1 MSTRALAVL
10 ALLLGAVLALLGV
23 TALQVTGLGGLNGAG
38 ADASGWEFRN
48 ALLDCKPGTLA
59 LIRPGR
65 ADEPDQRYWFLRVF
79 REPQQDDL
87 TAADSDVGRYAH
99 VRAAVSLRKPD
110 EEDWYFQSPGFF
122 AYRQMGALGSK
133 QWLSQ
138 ISLIREKGV
147 DGKQRDLLRAT
158 FLNTAH
164 ARMSYF
170 YDPAESASEAAQ
182 RGFGW
187 VYMIQDAKDYPT
199 QVYHLDA
206 AGFREPPPLATKK
219 QPKKPN

>member
-1 MSTRALAVL
+1 MSTRALTIL

-23 TALQVTGLGGLNGAG
+23 SALKARSGAG
-38 ADASGWEFRN
+38 AEATGWEFRN
-48 ALLDCKPGTLA
+48 ALLDCRPGTLA
-59 LIRPGR
+59 VIRPGR
-65 ADEPDQRYWFLRVF
+65 ADEPDQRYWFLRVI

-87 TAADSDVGRYAH
+87 TAADSAVGRYAH

-138 ISLIREKGV
+138 ISLVREKGV

-170 YDPAESASEAAQ
+170 YDTAESASEAAQ

-206 AGFREPPPLATKK
+206 DGFREPPPLATKK